1 MVGVSFER
9 VTDESDE
16 RLAKNESLFRT
27 VNENIA
33 AIAGSLGG
41 ETSYEFVCECATA
54 SCLERIVLTLRE
66 YEQVRAD
73 GSHFLMV
80 PGHVDIELEQ
90 VIAEHDTLRRGRE
103 GRVGGSRRAGRRP
116 ARLTRSPDGVWIA
129 PSRDT
134 SNQ

>member
-1 MVGVSFER
+1 MS
-9 VTDESDE
+9 DESDE

-41 ETSYEFVCECATA
+41 ETAYEFVCECSTA

-73 GSHFLMV
+73 GAHFLMV
-80 PGHVDIELEQ
+80 PGHVDLELEQ
-90 VIAEHDTLRRGRE
+90 VIAEHESYVVVEKDGL
-103 GRVGGSRRAGRRP
+103 AGLVANADDPR
-116 ARLTRSPDGVWIA
+116 T
-129 PSRDT
+129 
-134 SNQ
+134 